1 MKESF
6 KLLLFFNVLILHI
19 EMDVEPFYLVN
30 LIKLIVKV
38 LSNVNKNFFYIIL
51 IKSVHLLPTG
61 PSFIFLQFRLY
72 FLYIRTLHHGK

>member
-6 KLLLFFNVLILHI
+6 KLLLSFNVLILHI

-51 IKSVHLLPTG
+51 IKSVHRPTG
-61 PSFIFLQFRLY
+61 LSFIFLQFKLY
-72 FLYIRTLHHGK
+72 FLFIRTKHHGK